1 MSRWATFREW
11 RKAIP
16 PKICFSNLATCRSS
30 GTSSLSRIICNS
42 PPGALWIEN
51 STYIHTLWNSAS
63 KMENATYNSKTRTIS
78 VFVSNTS
85 CKDTR
90 REQLAAASS
99 TATSCRASALNSCAR
114 LLFLRNFAA
123 HCLPLDLSRHLL
135 TAAYLPLRKER
146 KALKKNVVIYL
157 VRGYIFTNVLKKHTQ
172 WNMKTQKN
180 TKRRIN
186 STRLKSAGRKIN
198 FFSKFHL
205 TTNIL

>member
-1 MSRWATFREW
+1 MSRWATFREC

-51 STYIHTLWNSAS
+51 STYIHTFWNSAS
-63 KMENATYNSKTRTIS
+63 KIENATYNSKTRTIS

-85 CKDTR
+85 CKDTK
-90 REQLAAASS
+90 REQFAAASS

-135 TAAYLPLRKER
+135 TAAYLPLRMER
-146 KALKKNVVIYL
+146 KALKKCCNIPVW
-157 VRGYIFTNVLKKHTQ
+157 GCIFKNVLKKHTR
-172 WNMKTQKN
+172 WNMKTQKKKN
-180 TKRRIN
+180 MKRRIN
-186 STRLKSAGRKIN
+186 STRLKSVGRKIN
-198 FFSKFHL
+198 FFSKFH
-205 TTNIL
+205 

>member
-1 MSRWATFREW
+1 MSRWATFREC

-51 STYIHTLWNSAS
+51 STYIHTFWNSAS
-63 KMENATYNSKTRTIS
+63 KIENATYNSKTRTIS

-90 REQLAAASS
+90 REQFAAASS

-135 TAAYLPLRKER
+135 TAAYLPLRMER
-146 KALKKNVVIYL
+146 KALKKCCNIPVW
-157 VRGYIFTNVLKKHTQ
+157 GYIFKNVLKKHTR
-172 WNMKTQKN
+172 WNMKTQKKN
-180 TKRRIN
+180 MKRRIN
-186 STRLKSAGRKIN
+186 STRLKSVGRKIN
-198 FFSKFHL
+198 FFSKFH
-205 TTNIL
+205 